1 MGSFATSD
9 EHKSEELRPLRVA
22 VRREDVYAE
31 ARSQVADLAGW
42 SLLSADD
49 SALVIRCERRG
60 GLLGGAARVTIM
72 VEGPEGIPS
81 ATVHVRSESDG
92 GLFSRDRSAVLEFLR
107 PFRRRIG

>member
-1 MGSFATSD
+1 MGSFETSD

-31 ARSQVADLAGW
+31 ARSQVADLGW
-42 SLLSADD
+42 SVLSADD

-60 GLLGGAARVTIM
+60 GLLGGAARVTIT

-92 GLFSRDRSAVLEFLR
+92 SLFSRDRSTVLEFLR

>member
-1 MGSFATSD
+1 MGSFEAND

-31 ARSQVADLAGW
+31 ARSQVADLPGW
-42 SLLSADD
+42 SVLSADD
-49 SALVIRCERRG
+49 AALVIRCERRG
-60 GLLGGAARVTIM
+60 GLLGGAARVTIT

-92 GLFSRDRSAVLEFLR
+92 GLFSRDRATVLEFLR

>member
-1 MGSFATSD
+1 MGSFETSD

-31 ARSQVADLAGW
+31 ARSQVADLGW
-42 SLLSADD
+42 SVLSADD

-60 GLLGGAARVTIM
+60 GLLGGAARVTIT

-81 ATVHVRSESDG
+81 ATVHVHSESDG